1 MSKERTIS
9 GGLRQGLEKA
19 RGIRRVA
26 GGGHSRTGAYVHR
39 SPNNL
44 REGEQVGAPATL
56 TAGDEGPGL
65 CKPSPDPRTA
75 QPGPEP
81 TDQEV

>member
-26 GGGHSRTGAYVHR
+26 GGTFRDR
-39 SPNNL
+39 SMCA
-44 REGEQVGAPATL
+44 QVS
-56 TAGDEGPGL
+56 
-65 CKPSPDPRTA
+65 K
-75 QPGPEP
+75 QPE
-81 TDQEV
+81 ER

>member
-26 GGGHSRTGAYVHR
+26 GGGTFQDR
-39 SPNNL
+39 SVCAQVSKQP
-44 REGEQVGAPATL
+44 EG
-56 TAGDEGPGL
+56 
-65 CKPSPDPRTA
+65 R
-75 QPGPEP
+75 
-81 TDQEV
+81 